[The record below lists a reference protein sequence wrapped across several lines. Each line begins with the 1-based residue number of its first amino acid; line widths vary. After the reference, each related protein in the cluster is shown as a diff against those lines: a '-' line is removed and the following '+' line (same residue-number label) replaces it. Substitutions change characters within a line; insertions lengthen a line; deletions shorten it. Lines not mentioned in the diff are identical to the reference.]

1 MARPRKSMRYGEILN
16 PLSVAE
22 LKVLKVEVAAEI
34 RIKER
39 EVLKEKQEEQ
49 ARKVRDKIRIGQ
61 RIVFTERGKGQNP
74 QKAEVVGIFTDKV
87 QVLVDGRKR
96 SIALTR
102 IESVG

>member
-49 ARKVRDKIRIGQ
+49 KEMEEIHTLKLLFMNMEMIP
-61 RIVFTERGKGQNP
+61 F
-74 QKAEVVGIFTDKV
+74 
-87 QVLVDGRKR
+87 L
-96 SIALTR
+96 
-102 IESVG
+102 